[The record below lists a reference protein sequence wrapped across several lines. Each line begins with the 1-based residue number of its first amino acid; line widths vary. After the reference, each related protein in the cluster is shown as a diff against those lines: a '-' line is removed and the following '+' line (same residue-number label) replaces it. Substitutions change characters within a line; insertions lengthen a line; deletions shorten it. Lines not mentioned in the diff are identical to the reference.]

1 MVQSRFPRKT
11 SKPHFCAP
19 SLINKTCSLFNAI
32 TMLLNLREQNA

>member
-19 SLINKTCSLFNAI
+19 SLINKTYSCSLFNAI
-32 TMLLNLREQNA
+32 AMLLN